1 MKKLLLMCLVLI
13 ATKGISQ
20 SFMSGI
26 AKKLEFGL
34 KAGVNASNFTN
45 ASFPTDPLIG
55 FHGGATLAF
64 KITNNFL
71 IQEDFLFSMQGAKIK
86 GGSLDVQDLKLY
98 YVSIPILLK
107 YRTNAGFFIEA
118 GAQTGMKVKE
128 DVAGETNGDVFKKLD
143 VAVVGGIGYQSKIG
157 LGIGARYVYGLSK
170 VGDFKTTGFNNDFK
184 NNTIQASVFYVF

>member
-1 MKKLLLMCLVLI
+1 MKKTLFLCLVLI
-13 ATKGISQ
+13 ATKGFGQ

-34 KAGVNASNFTN
+34 KAGVNVSNFTN

-55 FHGGATLAF
+55 FHGGATAAF

-71 IQEDFLFSMQGAKIK
+71 VQEDFLFSMQGAKIK
-86 GGSLDVQDLKLY
+86 GGSLSVQDLKLY

-107 YRTNAGFFIEA
+107 YRTNSGFFAEA
-118 GAQTGMKVKE
+118 GAQAGMKIKE
-128 DVAGETNGDVFKKLD
+128 EVAGESNTDSFKKVD
-143 VAVVGGIGYQSKIG
+143 VAAVGGIGYQSEIG

-184 NNTIQASVFYVF
+184 NNNIQASIFYVF

>member
-1 MKKLLLMCLVLI
+1 MKKVLLVCLVLI
-13 ATKGISQ
+13 ATKSFSQ

-55 FHGGATLAF
+55 FHGGATVAF

-98 YVSIPILLK
+98 YVSVPILLK
-107 YRTNAGFFIEA
+107 YRTNTGFFIEA

-128 DVAGETNGDVFKKLD
+128 DVAGEQSGDVFKKVD
-143 VAVVGGIGYQSKIG
+143 VAAVGGIGYQSKIG

-170 VGDFKTTGFNNDFK
+170 VGDFKTAGFNNDFK
-184 NNTIQASVFYVF
+184 NNNIQASIFYVF

>member
-1 MKKLLLMCLVLI
+1 MKKLVIICFVLV
-13 ATKGISQ
+13 TTHSFSQGIL
-20 SFMSGI
+20 
-26 AKKLEFGL
+26 KKLEFGL
-34 KAGVNASNFTN
+34 KAGTNVSNFTD

-55 FHGGATLAF
+55 FHGGATVAF

-107 YRTNAGFFIEA
+107 YRTNAGFFVEA

-128 DVAGETNGDVFKKLD
+128 EVMGQQNNDVFKKVD
-143 VAVVGGIGYQSKIG
+143 VAAVGGIGYQSKIG

-170 VGDFKTTGFNNDFK
+170 VGDFKTAEFNNDFK
-184 NNTIQASVFYVF
+184 NNIIQASIFYVF